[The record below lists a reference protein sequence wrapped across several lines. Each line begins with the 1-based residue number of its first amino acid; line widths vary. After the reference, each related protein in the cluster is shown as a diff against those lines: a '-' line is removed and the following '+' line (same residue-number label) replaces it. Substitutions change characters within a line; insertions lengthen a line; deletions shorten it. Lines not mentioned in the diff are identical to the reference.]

1 MARMQN
7 YIPMVVE
14 QTGVRER
21 SYDIYSRL
29 LKDRIVFLDGQ
40 IEDQT
45 ADLVIAQLLFLESED
60 PKKDISLYINC
71 PGGTVTAGLAVYDTM
86 KYLQSPVATICM
98 GQALGMGAVLLAG
111 GDKGKRFIL
120 PSARVMI
127 RQEVGKVQGQE
138 TDIRIQSAEMQ
149 RIKNLLIS
157 LLAADTGKSE
167 EIVRQDTE
175 REFYMTAQDAVAYG
189 VCDSVM
195 TRSV

>member
-127 RQEVGKVQGQE
+127 RQEAGKVQGQE